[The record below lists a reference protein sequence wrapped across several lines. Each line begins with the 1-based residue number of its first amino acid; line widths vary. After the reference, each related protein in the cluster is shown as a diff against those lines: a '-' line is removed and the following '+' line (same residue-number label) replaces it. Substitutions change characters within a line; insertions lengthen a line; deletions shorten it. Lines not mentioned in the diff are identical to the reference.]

1 MGLWLL
7 HHWRST
13 IMKHWLNTFF
23 FSIIHQ
29 RQTIKP
35 HIKSL
40 LLLQSDI
47 KTSKSYSPW
56 PLTSSCHKGS
66 QMTYLPE
73 FILESVLL
81 LMFLLINLIPEVGHQ
96 QKILVIFCL
105 LNSSKT
111 INSLSICYTWDS
123 TESIIVIRV
132 LEKKGDPIYKKML
145 H

>member
-1 MGLWLL
+1 MNIEELTLMYVQTSQNGDS
-7 HHWRST
+7 HQISITFHVFST
-13 IMKHWLNTFF
+13 
-23 FSIIHQ
+23 
-29 RQTIKP
+29 TIS
-35 HIKSL
+35 HSCYTITQ
-40 LLLQSDI
+40 LQ
-47 KTSKSYSPW
+47 TSKSYSFW

-132 LEKKGDPIYKKML
+132 LEKKGDPIYKKR
-145 H
+145 HH

>member
-1 MGLWLL
+1 
-7 HHWRST
+7 
-13 IMKHWLNTFF
+13 
-23 FSIIHQ
+23 
-29 RQTIKP
+29 
-35 HIKSL
+35 
-40 LLLQSDI
+40 
-47 KTSKSYSPW
+47 
-56 PLTSSCHKGS
+56 
-66 QMTYLPE
+66 MTYLPE

-132 LEKKGDPIYKKML
+132 LGKKNESSFIKRWDAKINIY
-145 H
+145 